1 MNSEEIFIVFISKY
15 SNSCK
20 QIEPRLQFITPH
32 FNTKFIDVDN
42 PIIRKS
48 IINASTNQI
57 NTVPAIMLFMPQKNT
72 IKIYEGNG
80 VLDILSQAEQ
90 MVQTKLQQQ
99 QQEAEEQQRLQQ
111 QQVSVE
117 NFYDDENSNPDSV
130 LRRRSTR
137 TIQNSEGK
145 PVSTLDSILDEE
157 IDEQDISKPRS
168 SRKKIQK
175 GVYVDPN
182 FAPTD
187 EDGMISSRKPLPPKG
202 LGHDKMARSSI
213 QEFNIAEEEYSTQD
227 KEPMGP
233 DFEKPKT
240 KKSVSINNIKTVHI
254 IDDDIEPD
262 DSNDK
267 PQGMSIQ
274 DILGENGAQNIPTES
289 KETSI
294 KSAKVKNAA
303 EALMNERKNMI

>member
-1 MNSEEIFIVFISKY
+1 MNSEEIFIVFTSKY

-48 IINASTNQI
+48 ILEASTNQI
-57 NTVPAIMLFMPQKNT
+57 KSVPAIMLFMPQRNT
-72 IKIYEGNG
+72 IKIYEGMG
-80 VLDILSQAEQ
+80 VLDILTQAEQ
-90 MVQTKLQQQ
+90 MVQAKLQQQ
-99 QQEAEEQQRLQQ
+99 QQELEEQQRQQ
-111 QQVSVE
+111 QQQSVE
-117 NFYDDENSNPDSV
+117 HFYEDEVPVEESV

-145 PVSTLDSILDEE
+145 PVSSLDSILDEE
-157 IDEQDISKPRS
+157 ADEEDVSKPRS

-175 GVYVDPN
+175 GVYADPN

-187 EDGMISSRKPLPPKG
+187 ENGMISSLKPLPPKG

-213 QEFNIAEEEYSTQD
+213 QEFNINDEEHSSQER
-227 KEPMGP
+227 EPMGP

-254 IDDDIEPD
+254 IDDDIDPVESD
-262 DSNDK
+262 DK
-267 PQGMSIQ
+267 PKGMSIQ

-303 EALMNERKNMI
+303 EALMNERKNML